1 MTGIRSLADELREK
15 IRSQDTEITAAPPDP
30 KTQKTTGAVKRSPIS
45 KTGEKE
51 IAAFFTAIEAYQLN
65 GTEKML
71 IRLDT
76 RTTNLLKQ
84 LKLAKG
90 IDMNKFIAYSL
101 QAFLEQHPWLSPYI
115 KETLKNTDL

>member
-1 MTGIRSLADELREK
+1 MTGIKSLADELREK
-15 IRSQDTEITAAPPDP
+15 IRAQDTENVVTPKENPPDKP
-30 KTQKTTGAVKRSPIS
+30 KKLSSIKAND
-45 KTGEKE
+45 KE
-51 IAAFFTAIEAYQLN
+51 ITSLFNALDVYELC
-65 GTEKML
+65 GSDKML

-101 QAFLEQHPWLSPYI
+101 QVFLEQHPWLSSYI

>member
-1 MTGIRSLADELREK
+1 MTSIKSLADELREK
-15 IRSQDTEITAAPPDP
+15 IRLQDTENAVTPKENPPE
-30 KTQKTTGAVKRSPIS
+30 KTKKPSSV
-45 KTGEKE
+45 KE
-51 IAAFFTAIEAYQLN
+51 IDKEISSLFNALDAYELC
-65 GTEKML
+65 GSDKML

-101 QAFLEQHPWLSPYI
+101 QIFLEQRPWLSFYI

>member
-1 MTGIRSLADELREK
+1 MSDIKSLANELREK
-15 IRSQDTEITAAPPDP
+15 IRSQDKENKATIKTEKPCLAKPT
-30 KTQKTTGAVKRSPIS
+30 KLKVS
-45 KTGEKE
+45 EKE
-51 IAAFFTAIEAYQLN
+51 VSSFFASIEAYHLN
-65 GTEKML
+65 GSDKML

-101 QAFLEQHPWLSPYI
+101 QVFLEQHPWLSLYI

>member
-1 MTGIRSLADELREK
+1 MSDIKSLADELREK
-15 IRSQDTEITAAPPDP
+15 IRSQDVKNTLTPERVEEDIVEKAKRPRSFNAAD
-30 KTQKTTGAVKRSPIS
+30 
-45 KTGEKE
+45 KE
-51 IAAFFTAIEAYQLN
+51 ISALFNALDGYELC
-65 GTEKML
+65 GSDKML

-101 QAFLEQHPWLSPYI
+101 NNFLEQHPWLSSYI

>member
-1 MTGIRSLADELREK
+1 MTGIKSLADELREK
-15 IRSQDTEITAAPPDP
+15 IRSQNTENAVTPKENPPEKTKKPSSLQATDTEIVALFNALDVYELC
-30 KTQKTTGAVKRSPIS
+30 GSD
-45 KTGEKE
+45 
-51 IAAFFTAIEAYQLN
+51 
-65 GTEKML
+65 KML

-101 QAFLEQHPWLSPYI
+101 QAFLEQHPWLSSYI

>member
-1 MTGIRSLADELREK
+1 MSDIKSLADEIREK
-15 IRSQDTEITAAPPDP
+15 IRLQDAKNSVTPEKVKEKSPEKP
-30 KTQKTTGAVKRSPIS
+30 KKHPFLKATD
-45 KTGEKE
+45 KE
-51 IAAFFTAIEAYQLN
+51 ISNLFNALEAYELC
-65 GTEKML
+65 GSDKML

-101 QAFLEQHPWLSPYI
+101 QNFLEQHSWLSSYI

>member
-1 MTGIRSLADELREK
+1 MTGIKSLADELREK
-15 IRSQDTEITAAPPDP
+15 IRSQDAENPITPKENPPE
-30 KTQKTTGAVKRSPIS
+30 KTKKPFALKVTD
-45 KTGEKE
+45 KE
-51 IAAFFTAIEAYQLN
+51 IASLFNALAAYELC
-65 GTEKML
+65 GSDKML

-101 QAFLEQHPWLSPYI
+101 QVFLEQHPWLSSYI

>member
-1 MTGIRSLADELREK
+1 MTGIKSLADELREK
-15 IRSQDTEITAAPPDP
+15 IRSQDIENAVSPKENPPEKTKNPSPLKATDKEITSLFNALD
-30 KTQKTTGAVKRSPIS
+30 
-45 KTGEKE
+45 
-51 IAAFFTAIEAYQLN
+51 AYELC
-65 GTEKML
+65 GSDKML

-101 QAFLEQHPWLSPYI
+101 QIFLEQHPWLSSYI

>member
-1 MTGIRSLADELREK
+1 MTGIKSLADELREK
-15 IRSQDTEITAAPPDP
+15 IRSQDTENTVTAKDIPPE
-30 KTQKTTGAVKRSPIS
+30 KTKNPSSVKA
-45 KTGEKE
+45 TDKE
-51 IAAFFTAIEAYQLN
+51 IISLFNALDAYELC
-65 GTEKML
+65 GSDKML

-101 QAFLEQHPWLSPYI
+101 QVFLERHPWLSSYI

>member
-1 MTGIRSLADELREK
+1 MTGIKSLADELREQ
-15 IRSQDTEITAAPPDP
+15 IRSQDTENVVTP
-30 KTQKTTGAVKRSPIS
+30 KENLPEKTKNPSSLKAID
-45 KTGEKE
+45 KE
-51 IAAFFTAIEAYQLN
+51 ITSLFTALDAYELC
-65 GTEKML
+65 GSDKML

-101 QAFLEQHPWLSPYI
+101 QIFLEQHPWLSSYI

>member
-15 IRSQDTEITAAPPDP
+15 IRSQDTESTAAPPAP
-30 KTQKTTGAVKRSPIS
+30 KTEKPSGAKKPASPKTSEDIIV
-45 KTGEKE
+45 
-51 IAAFFTAIEAYQLN
+51 FFTAIEAYQLS
-65 GTEKML
+65 GSEKML

-90 IDMNKFIAYSL
+90 IDMNKFIAFSL
-101 QAFLEQHPWLSPYI
+101 QTFLEQHPWLSPYI

>member
-1 MTGIRSLADELREK
+1 MSDIKSLADELREK
-15 IRSQDTEITAAPPDP
+15 IRSQDKKNPVTPERVQE
-30 KTQKTTGAVKRSPIS
+30 KSPENATRHASLKATDKQIS
-45 KTGEKE
+45 TLFN
-51 IAAFFTAIEAYQLN
+51 ALDAYELC
-65 GTEKML
+65 GSDKML
-71 IRLDT
+71 IRLNT

-101 QAFLEQHPWLSPYI
+101 QNFLEQHPWLSSYI